1 MTKPLLANQSS
12 ARKRRL
18 PSCRSGTFLS
28 TCTLT
33 CFRTATLA
41 GCIPCGPGKKGN
53 CFGPSICCGEEF
65 GCYFGTPE
73 TLRCL
78 EENYLPSP
86 CEAGGKPC
94 SAGGRC
100 AASGICCNDESCTTD
115 AACVDENSDRSRMLS
130 ERNLTV
136 LDSSAGD
143 LLLKLMHMAN
153 ANRQQQGKQ
162 QFY

>member
-1 MTKPLLANQSS
+1 MPETSLPVYVLCLLTLSS
-12 ARKRRL
+12 ASYVQNWQREGKRPAPDIEIRQ
-18 PSCRSGTFLS
+18 C
-28 TCTLT
+28 LT
-33 CFRTATLA
+33 
-41 GCIPCGPGKKGN
+41 CGPGKKGN

-65 GCYFGTPE
+65 GCYIGTPE

-100 AASGICCNDESCTTD
+100 AALGICCNDESCTTD
-115 AACVDENSDRSRMLS
+115 AACVDENSGRSRLPS

>member
-1 MTKPLLANQSS
+1 MPETSLPVYVLCLLTLSS
-12 ARKRRL
+12 ACYIQNCPRGGKRAFPDTEIRQ
-18 PSCRSGTFLS
+18 
-28 TCTLT
+28 
-33 CFRTATLA
+33 
-41 GCIPCGPGKKGN
+41 CIPCGPGKKGN